1 MFKLFN
7 LFLIISFLSA
17 FQNSIDP
24 ITHRLEFVT
33 EDDKIAKLIERLYLS
48 SGHLPL
54 EIGSFYTISDVE
66 EDLAHWKTLYQSPSI
81 YQFKIINEI
90 ELILNTIQLDNFD
103 ITQTSFNPTIEINS
117 GFDYLYHEQ
126 YSPTDD
132 DSLFFDVFRDRDFIT
147 KYNQRGNIFSIRIKS
162 SYWKYFYFSSLFGLK
177 ENWVGLKQKTHHFIE
192 DFHNIDNN
200 FNQHAYGTFRFGPL
214 LINSGRSRATMGVG
228 NHGKLLL
235 GEESPPLDLFR
246 ASVKFGKHFKFYNY
260 MLPLNNISVGNLL
273 ESELPKYLL
282 AHRLSLDIPPNFRIA
297 GSELIIMNSYLKWN
311 YLNPLIVYHNVTNAD
326 LVNILTSF
334 DLEFVPLKNIRTFIS
349 IAIDEIDFYY
359 IEPEGENKRE
369 PRMASGIQAGVKYL
383 EPGGL
388 KNSLVMVEYVKTDR
402 WLYNY
407 EIFDNS
413 KDLTYTFV
421 EKIEFPQT
429 HYFYR
434 HVGHY
439 LGSNTQ
445 AFFLD
450 FEWEKFKIHLNQIN
464 RGNSY
469 ILDYEKTW
477 DETLP
482 NVIENSSSIFIFYEN
497 NFMGDNL
504 SLKTKIG
511 YTWVN
516 NYYHIQEENY
526 NYPEI
531 WLSLNYKLFFL
542 TDI

>member
-1 MFKLFN
+1 QKQLLN
-7 LFLIISFLSA
+7 
-17 FQNSIDP
+17 D
-24 ITHRLEFVT
+24 
-33 EDDKIAKLIERLYLS
+33 LS
-48 SGHLPL
+48 SIIENTYKEKVVLNQK
-54 EIGSFYTISDVE
+54 SFT
-66 EDLAHWKTLYQSPSI
+66 
-81 YQFKIINEI
+81 
-90 ELILNTIQLDNFD
+90 
-103 ITQTSFNPTIEINS
+103 PTIEIKT
-117 GFDYLYHEQ
+117 GFDYIYHPVGKAV
-126 YSPTDD
+126 SH
-132 DSLFFDVFRDRDFIT
+132 DSLFFNVFRDRDFIT
-147 KYNQRGNIFSIRIKS
+147 KYNQRGNVFSFKINS
-162 SYWKYFYFSSLFGLK
+162 SFWKYIYFSSQFGLR
-177 ENWVGLKQKTHHFIE
+177 ENWVGMLEKNHHFARN
-192 DFHNIDNN
+192 FHEIDNN

-214 LINSGRSRATMGVG
+214 LLNSGRSRATMGLG

-235 GEESPPLDLFR
+235 GEESPPLDVFR

-421 EKIEFPQT
+421 EKIEFPEE

-434 HVGHY
+434 FVGHY
-439 LGSNTQ
+439 LGSNAN

-450 FEWEKFKIHLNQIN
+450 FEYENFSIQYSNID
-464 RGNSY
+464 RGNNY
-469 ILDYEKTW
+469 ILDF
-477 DETLP
+477 DETWNEGLP
-482 NVIENSSSIFIFYEN
+482 DIREKSNSIYLDWSEEFLKGQI
-497 NFMGDNL
+497 
-504 SLKTKIG
+504 SLKSRFG
-511 YTWVN
+511 
-516 NYYHIQEENY
+516 
-526 NYPEI
+526 
-531 WLSLNYKLFFL
+531 
-542 TDI
+542 